1 MDMTVA
7 SLFKHKMRFTL
18 RGVYTEI
25 EEPTLFRRTHYFESP
40 TIENV
45 ESMGLNDVNDLHT
58 ILCKP
63 LVLYAFSKIVHE
75 DHVIPIDSVV
85 ITVGVSDFQKGEDCN
100 LQRYCFENPLGRP
113 ELFFTHADVDS
124 RSFPERLLS
133 QPTSIFVNV
142 KCYYCCD
149 SFPEEV
155 RFRREFNYRD
165 HWRNAYPLEDFYY
178 LADRLEEANNHFV
191 GDVEIFFTNLED
203 NLPSEPYTPP
213 IEPHRE
219 DCCVVCLEAK
229 PNILYLDCLHIVI
242 CDSCDRLKKTGR
254 ENCDVCR
261 ENIFERIKI

>member
-1 MDMTVA
+1 MDMAVA

-25 EEPTLFRRTHYFESP
+25 YEPTCFRRTHYYVSP

-45 ESMGLNDVNDLHT
+45 ESIGLKNANDLHT

-85 ITVGVSDFQKGEDCN
+85 ITVGVGDFQEGEDCN
-100 LQRYCFENPLGRP
+100 LQRYCFENPLGCP

-124 RSFPERLLS
+124 CSFPERLLKEH
-133 QPTSIFVNV
+133 THIFVNAR
-142 KCYYCCD
+142 CYYYCE
-149 SFPEEV
+149 SLREEA
-155 RFRREFNYRD
+155 RFRREFNYNM
-165 HWRNAYPLEDFYY
+165 HWHQGLSVEEYLE
-178 LADRLEEANNHFV
+178 A
-191 GDVEIFFTNLED
+191 TNSDNEMSDED
-203 NLPSEPYTPP
+203 ELYISPV
-213 IEPHRE
+213 EPHRE
-219 DCCVVCLEAK
+219 DCCVACLESK

-254 ENCDVCR
+254 KNCDVCR
-261 ENIFERIKI
+261 AEILERVKI